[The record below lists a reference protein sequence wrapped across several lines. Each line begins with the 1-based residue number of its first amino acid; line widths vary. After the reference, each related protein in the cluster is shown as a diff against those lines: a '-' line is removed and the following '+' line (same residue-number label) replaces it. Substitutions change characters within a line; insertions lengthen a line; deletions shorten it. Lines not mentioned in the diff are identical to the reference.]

1 MNLME
6 PKSMAREGLK
16 LLMLTARCIGDLY
29 NRSLFFMSL
38 LGSCLPA
45 SHLEAMP
52 PGRGSPQSH
61 RGGGETEDYHKDFM
75 F

>member
-29 NRSLFFMSL
+29 SRSLFFMSL

-52 PGRGSPQSH
+52 PGRESPQSH
-61 RGGGETEDYHKDFM
+61 REGGETEDYHKDFM